1 MNKNF
6 FKKVRI
12 LDGGMGQELLARGI
26 ESKGTLWSASALLD
40 ENYHQIV
47 LDTHLD
53 FIDAGAEVIVTTTFS
68 TRRMKLRE
76 NNIEEKFEYL
86 NIKAGEI
93 AQKAKML
100 NEGVFVAGGLPP
112 QNFVYQAD
120 LRKSDE
126 IYHNFYDQAKL
137 INPYIDFFYLD
148 VLSSVNEIR
157 QAIQAIKKFKKPY
170 LIGAHVSEG
179 TRLPSDEK
187 ISDIIQKIDHDNL
200 MGLMLS
206 CVSPENFELN
216 LKELQSLDLP
226 FGFKLNGFKLTNPE
240 FGYNNSYTKSI
251 SKNPNE
257 FLGKRKDLT
266 PKKFAKFVEK
276 FKSSGATILGG
287 CCETNIN
294 HINSICKL
302 KN

>member
-40 ENYHQIV
+40 ENYHQLV

-120 LRKSDE
+120 KNKE
-126 IYHNFYDQAKL
+126 IEG
-137 INPYIDFFYLD
+137 
-148 VLSSVNEIR
+148 S
-157 QAIQAIKKFKKPY
+157 
-170 LIGAHVSEG
+170 GAG
-179 TRLPSDEK
+179 KEK
-187 ISDIIQKIDHDNL
+187 
-200 MGLMLS
+200 
-206 CVSPENFELN
+206 LN
-216 LKELQSLDLP
+216 LKMTKKSLVEY
-226 FGFKLNGFKLTNPE
+226 G
-240 FGYNNSYTKSI
+240 
-251 SKNPNE
+251 
-257 FLGKRKDLT
+257 
-266 PKKFAKFVEK
+266 PKKIGKFS
-276 FKSSGATILGG
+276 FFLL
-287 CCETNIN
+287 NMN
-294 HINSICKL
+294 HINETMMKTGADPINGIIGADFFKKTKAIISYKPL
-302 KN
+302 TLFLEA

>member
-40 ENYHQIV
+40 ENYHQLV

-93 AQKAKML
+93 AQKAKIL

-112 QNFVYQAD
+112 QNIVYQAD
-120 LRKSDE
+120 LRKSAE
-126 IYHNFYDQAKL
+126 IYHNF
-137 INPYIDFFYLD
+137 
-148 VLSSVNEIR
+148 
-157 QAIQAIKKFKKPY
+157 
-170 LIGAHVSEG
+170 
-179 TRLPSDEK
+179 
-187 ISDIIQKIDHDNL
+187 
-200 MGLMLS
+200 
-206 CVSPENFELN
+206 
-216 LKELQSLDLP
+216 
-226 FGFKLNGFKLTNPE
+226 
-240 FGYNNSYTKSI
+240 
-251 SKNPNE
+251 
-257 FLGKRKDLT
+257 
-266 PKKFAKFVEK
+266 
-276 FKSSGATILGG
+276 
-287 CCETNIN
+287 
-294 HINSICKL
+294 
-302 KN
+302 